1 LLADEWE
8 VALVGRWPKS
18 KLVAEFASDSPS
30 GAIIH
35 AIGLVRKAFPLTV
48 KDGVSMIGM
57 IPSPPPSPRMQNEI
71 NWMERELRVTLESSV
86 FYDFEGR
93 ACGED
98 VTRARGAVIPRMT
111 SVARMR
117 RSSAVDG
124 CE

>member
-1 LLADEWE
+1 MLADEWE

-18 KLVAEFASDSPS
+18 KLGAEFASDSPS

-35 AIGLVRKAFPLTV
+35 AIGLIRKAFPLTV
-48 KDGVSMIGM
+48 KDGAQMIGM
-57 IPSPPPSPRMQNEI
+57 IPSPPPSPLMQNEI
-71 NWMERELRVTLESSV
+71 NRMERELRVTLGSSV